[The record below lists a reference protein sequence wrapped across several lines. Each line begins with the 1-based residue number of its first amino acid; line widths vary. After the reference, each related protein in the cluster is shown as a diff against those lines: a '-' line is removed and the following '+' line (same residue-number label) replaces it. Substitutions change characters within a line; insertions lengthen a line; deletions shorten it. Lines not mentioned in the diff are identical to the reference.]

1 MSTRRTARE
10 ALSLGLEAASVFLQH
25 SLVQP
30 FRSRPPLPRAMHFIS
45 THRCN
50 ARCTMCGIWKEKSQH
65 REEMTTDEL
74 DRVFSDRLFSRMEY
88 VGISGGEPFLR
99 DDLVQLSSVVQKRC
113 RSLKRLSLTT
123 NGLLP
128 ARIRRIL
135 PELVELTRGGGTLL
149 DVSVSVHGMGSLLD
163 AIYGVTGA
171 FEKIQETL
179 SFLDE
184 HRAQRRL
191 TFSINCVL
199 LADNLAVAG
208 ELERWAKARSI
219 PISFVA
225 GERRER
231 FFTEGLESA
240 FLGPNGERDLIRF
253 LRQRR
258 DDPQSSAS
266 SVSKYRELVAI
277 LEGRKKRSLAC
288 YYAMG
293 GLLLGHD
300 GSLYYCSHSEEIGN
314 CLDRPAHLLYF
325 DPKNLQYR
333 SAKLLNA
340 ECLTCPPYTRT
351 RWEIEKDLPRTL
363 AEAIRKRLRRSARD
377 R

>member
-10 ALSLGLEAASVFLQH
+10 TLSLGLEAASVFLQH
-25 SLVQP
+25 NLVPP

-50 ARCTMCGIWKEKSQH
+50 ARCTMCGIWKEKSDC
-65 REEMTTDEL
+65 REEMSTEDL

-99 DDLVQLSSVVQKRC
+99 DDLVELSSVVLKRC

-128 ARIRRIL
+128 ARIQRFL
-135 PELVELTRGGGTLL
+135 PELIARTRAGGTLL
-149 DVSVSVHGMGSLLD
+149 DVSVSVHGMGEVLD
-163 AIYGVTGA
+163 AIYGVTNA

-179 SFLDE
+179 ALLAG
-184 HRAQRRL
+184 HRDQRRL

-219 PISFVA
+219 PVSFVA

-231 FFTEGLESA
+231 FFTDGLESA
-240 FLGPNGERDLIRF
+240 FLGANGERDLIRF
-253 LRQRR
+253 LRERR
-258 DDPQSSAS
+258 DDPENSAS

-277 LEGRKKRSLAC
+277 LEGRKERSLAC

-300 GSLYYCSHSEEIGN
+300 GSLYYCSHSREIGN
-314 CLDRPAHLLYF
+314 CLDRPAHEVYF
-325 DPKNLQYR
+325 NPKNLEYR
-333 SAKLLNA
+333 SSKLLSA

>member
-1 MSTRRTARE
+1 MSSRRTVRE
-10 ALSLGLEAASVFLQH
+10 AVSLGLEAVSVFLQH
-25 SLVQP
+25 NLIEP
-30 FRSRPPLPRAMHFIS
+30 FRSRPSLPRAMHFIS

-50 ARCTMCGIWKEKSQH
+50 ARCTMCGIWKEKSNH
-65 REEMTTDEL
+65 CEEMSTEEL

-99 DDLVQLSSVVQKRC
+99 EDLLELSSIVLERC

-128 ARIRRIL
+128 ARIQRVL
-135 PELVELTRGGGTLL
+135 PELMELTRRAGALL
-149 DVSVSVHGMGSLLD
+149 DVSVSVHGMGEVLD

-171 FEKIQETL
+171 FERTRETL
-179 SFLDE
+179 SFL
-184 HRAQRRL
+184 HQQRAQDRL
-191 TFSINCVL
+191 SFSINSVL
-199 LADNLAVAG
+199 LADNIAVAG
-208 ELERWAKARSI
+208 ELEGWAKERSI

-240 FLGPNGERDLIRF
+240 FLGSNGERDLIRF
-253 LRQRR
+253 FRERR
-258 DDPQSSAS
+258 DDPKNSAS

-300 GSLYYCSHSEEIGN
+300 GSLYYCSHSREIGN
-314 CLDRPAHLLYF
+314 CLDRPAHEIYF
-325 DPKNLQYR
+325 DSKNLEYR
-333 SAKLLNA
+333 SSRLLDG

-363 AEAIRKRLRRSARD
+363 AEAIRKRVRRSVRD

>member
-1 MSTRRTARE
+1 
-10 ALSLGLEAASVFLQH
+10 
-25 SLVQP
+25 
-30 FRSRPPLPRAMHFIS
+30 MHFIS

-50 ARCTMCGIWKEKSQH
+50 ARCTMCGIWKEKSDC
-65 REEMTTDEL
+65 REEMSTEDL

-99 DDLVQLSSVVQKRC
+99 DDLVELSSVVLKRC

-128 ARIRRIL
+128 ARIQRFL
-135 PELVELTRGGGTLL
+135 PELIARTRAGGTLL
-149 DVSVSVHGMGSLLD
+149 DVSVSVHGMGEVLD
-163 AIYGVTGA
+163 AIYGVTNA

-179 SFLDE
+179 ALLAG
-184 HRAQRRL
+184 HRDQRRL

-219 PISFVA
+219 PVSFVA

-231 FFTEGLESA
+231 FFTDGLESA
-240 FLGPNGERDLIRF
+240 FLGANGERDLIRF
-253 LRQRR
+253 LRERR
-258 DDPQSSAS
+258 DDPENSAS

-277 LEGRKKRSLAC
+277 LEGRKERSLAC

-300 GSLYYCSHSEEIGN
+300 GSLYYCSHSREIGN
-314 CLDRPAHLLYF
+314 CLDRPAHEVYF
-325 DPKNLQYR
+325 NPKNLEYR
-333 SAKLLNA
+333 SSKLLSA

>member
-10 ALSLGLEAASVFLQH
+10 TLSLGLEAASVFLQH
-25 SLVQP
+25 NLVQP

-50 ARCTMCGIWKEKSQH
+50 ARCTMCGIWKEKSDC
-65 REEMTTDEL
+65 REEMSTEDL

-99 DDLVQLSSVVQKRC
+99 DDLVELSSVVLKRC

-128 ARIRRIL
+128 ARIQRFL
-135 PELVELTRGGGTLL
+135 PELIARTRAGGTLL
-149 DVSVSVHGMGSLLD
+149 DVSVSVHGMGEVLD
-163 AIYGVTGA
+163 AIYGVTNA

-179 SFLDE
+179 ALLAG
-184 HRAQRRL
+184 HRDQRRL

-219 PISFVA
+219 PVSFVA

-231 FFTEGLESA
+231 FFTDGLESA
-240 FLGPNGERDLIRF
+240 FLGANGERDLIRF
-253 LRQRR
+253 LRERR
-258 DDPQSSAS
+258 DDPENSAS

-277 LEGRKKRSLAC
+277 LEGRKERSLAC

-300 GSLYYCSHSEEIGN
+300 GSLYYCSHSREIGN
-314 CLDRPAHLLYF
+314 CLDRPAHEVYF
-325 DPKNLQYR
+325 NPKNLEYR
-333 SAKLLNA
+333 SSKLLSA